1 MNSELL
7 VANGMS
13 RVDDYLAHY
22 GRSVRDGAPVGS
34 GRYHLGSG
42 ADPYQMFTRDREDA
56 PRGLASVVSKLKRHG
71 GGTATPEEKK
81 LLKQQLKIQKAEFK
95 TKKAEE
101 KKAAKE
107 EAEHKKAEDLKR
119 QIEEKK
125 FKLLREGNVDEILK
139 NQQLF
144 TTQELQSALERNSKL
159 KALQSELPKEKTLV
173 DKVDRLFG
181 TVNKAAGWIETGAK
195 FAKAVQNMK
204 AIQDAKNNPQTSSL
218 GQRYAAEFLA
228 SIKGKKLNEIDAG
241 DLKAQMGKIS
251 SINDL
256 YNMATKGTFGK
267 NQETIKGAKPSD
279 NDQKSYKPEVS
290 KPSDNPENKQEKPNI
305 QKNQNDKPQNSKPQ
319 NESPKNNPQ
328 PQNESPK
335 KSAEQARY
343 ERAEERREADVNRL
357 VSRALEN
364 LTREKGSN
372 YGSPAYLANQAYQ
385 LANGIY
391 GSNQGNLTPTEAAY
405 LEYMRNRYGI

>member
-13 RVDDYLAHY
+13 HVDDYLAHY
-22 GRSVRDGAPVGS
+22 GRSKLDGAPIGS
-34 GRYHLGSG
+34 GHYRIGSG
-42 ADPYQMFTRDREDA
+42 EDPYQMFTRGRENA
-56 PRGLASVVSKLKRHG
+56 PRGLAGVISKLKRHG
-71 GGTATPEEKK
+71 GGTATSAEKK

-107 EAEHKKAEDLKR
+107 ESEQKKAEDLKR
-119 QIEEKK
+119 RIEEKK

-139 NQQLF
+139 SQQLF

-159 KALQSELPKEKTLV
+159 KALQSELPKERTLV

-204 AIQDAKNNPQTSSL
+204 AIQDAKNNPQIPSL

-228 SIKGKKLNEIDAG
+228 SIKDKKLNEIDAG
-241 DLKAQMGKIS
+241 DLKTQMGKIS

-256 YNMATKGTFGK
+256 YSMATKGTFGK
-267 NQETIKGAKPSD
+267 NQETIKGAKPSG
-279 NDQKSYKPEVS
+279 NDQKSYKPEAGKS
-290 KPSDNPENKQEKPNI
+290 SDNSENKQEKPN
-305 QKNQNDKPQNSKPQ
+305 KQNDKPQNSKPQ
-319 NESPKNNPQ
+319 NEPPKNNPQ
-328 PQNESPK
+328 PQNEPPS

-343 ERAEERREADVNRL
+343 ERTEERREADVNRL
-357 VSRALEN
+357 VNRALEN
-364 LTREKGSN
+364 LAREKGSN

-391 GSNQGNLTPTEAAY
+391 GGNQDNLTPAEAAY
-405 LEYMRNRYGI
+405 LEYMRNRYGY